1 MGQRCKQ
8 VRLSVQL
15 PEHARAPCSRV
26 ICTRMPLR
34 QLDVVLLFATT
45 RTFCCQNA
53 MLMFSTCDHD
63 DVICCRFLMFIL
75 PTGSRTKGYKNCSHR
90 IEGETEKRR
99 QRKVQ
104 EEEGALRAPLSPPPS
119 PPKPPPR
126 SQLYSS
132 KSLAGPWTTIL
143 PQPFPNCNNPSP
155 AVHPTNGTKYLLC
168 HGGTKGYGPGYFL
181 YSAASWNG
189 YEEKR
194 AGGGE
199 EKKYLLLICLPVCP
213 YGPCARVLVCSCA
226 YPRACVPLGLH
237 ARLGLASKPPR

>member
-1 MGQRCKQ
+1 MQAGPS
-8 VRLSVQL
+8 VR
-15 PEHARAPCSRV
+15 PTAR
-26 ICTRMPLR
+26 
-34 QLDVVLLFATT
+34 T
-45 RTFCCQNA
+45 RTRTMLESDLYTDAAPSARCGAPLCDNTHLLLPKCNA
-53 MLMFSTCDHD
+53 DVFNMRSRSNTD
-63 DVICCRFLMFIL
+63 DVICCRYLMFIL

-181 YSAASWNG
+181 YLACIVHHFHQGSAENNPAFG
-189 YEEKR
+189 TVTR
-194 AGGGE
+194 Q
-199 EKKYLLLICLPVCP
+199 
-213 YGPCARVLVCSCA
+213 
-226 YPRACVPLGLH
+226 H
-237 ARLGLASKPPR
+237 